1 MSEHHLLDVSLPQN
15 VCTGIFS
22 KKAEGKREAK
32 QKKMMQTKDPLKRTN
47 PFLEKLPSL
56 N

>member
-1 MSEHHLLDVSLPQN
+1 MSEHHLLDVSSPQN

-32 QKKMMQTKDPLKRTN
+32 QKKMMTN
-47 PFLEKLPSL
+47 KSSIEKNKSIFGEAS
-56 N
+56 

>member
-1 MSEHHLLDVSLPQN
+1 MSEHHLLDVSSPQN

-32 QKKMMQTKDPLKRTN
+32 HKKMMINKRSI
-47 PFLEKLPSL
+47 EKNKSIFGEAS
-56 N
+56 